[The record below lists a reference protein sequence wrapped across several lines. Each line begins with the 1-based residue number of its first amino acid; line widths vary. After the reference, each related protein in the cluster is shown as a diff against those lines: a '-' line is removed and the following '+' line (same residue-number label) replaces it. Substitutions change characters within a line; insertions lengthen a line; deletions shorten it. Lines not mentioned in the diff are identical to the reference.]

1 MADKKYV
8 IKGFGCI
15 FPEGPSDA
23 YIMLRPDI
31 NPNAH
36 ERVPELNDRVTRF
49 DTHEAAEDLAERR
62 ISNVFESYVIEEAEA
77 VETTNTEEEGE

>member
-1 MADKKYV
+1 MTDKKYV
-8 IKGFGCI
+8 IKGFNCK

-31 NPNAH
+31 NHNAH

-49 DTHEAAEDLAERR
+49 DTYEEAKNLAERR
-62 ISNVFESYVIEEAEA
+62 IVNVFESYVIEEAEEVA
-77 VETTNTEEEGE
+77 TKTKEEGE